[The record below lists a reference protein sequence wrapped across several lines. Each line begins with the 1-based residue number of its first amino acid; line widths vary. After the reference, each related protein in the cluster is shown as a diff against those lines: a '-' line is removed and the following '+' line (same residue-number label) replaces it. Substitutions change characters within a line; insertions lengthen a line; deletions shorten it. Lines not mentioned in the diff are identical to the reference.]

1 MVSVQ
6 RAIII
11 TSILISLVVITAYLL
26 ILDHAATYVDSDVP
40 PCSLAQFDP
49 NCSPSG
55 WMSFLI
61 GDLVIAIA
69 LGFFLHYMGVQS
81 SIAISRTTSDIKKIL
96 DLTKK
101 AERRRTLF
109 ISQAMKNHFGVL
121 LLAMGL
127 MNRLLMTAKSYDD
140 IKSTMREQRAGMER
154 TIQRAHETLIMSAD
168 LMDPKLLDE
177 MTNILYKLELVKVD
191 LELGNGFPDYKNTR
205 DAIKH
210 CTAKLDASIGSDT
223 TL

>member
-1 MVSVQ
+1 M
-6 RAIII
+6 RIAIIV
-11 TSILISLVVITAYLL
+11 TSVLISLIVVISYLL

-69 LGFFLHYMGVQS
+69 LGFFLHYMSVQS
-81 SIAISRTTSDIKKIL
+81 NIAISKTTSDIKKIL

-101 AERRRTLF
+101 AEKRRTIF
-109 ISQAMKNHFGVL
+109 VSQAMKNHFGVL
-121 LLAMGL
+121 LLTMGL
-127 MNRLLMTAKSYDD
+127 MNRLLLTAKSYDD
-140 IKSTMREQRAGMER
+140 IKSTVCEQRAGMAR

-177 MTNILYKLELVKVD
+177 MVNILYKLELVKVD
-191 LELGNGFPDYKNTR
+191 SELGKGFPDYKNTKST
-205 DAIKH
+205 IKH
-210 CTAKLDASIGSDT
+210 CTQKLDAAIDYHIT
-223 TL
+223 